1 MTIELNPPRDGTK
14 EAGLVK
20 ALSGAGKTIKQ
31 LSALLSWKPH
41 TVRAAF
47 TRLRA
52 RGYSIQRVPKTEK
65 SAAKFRLAKSD

>member
-1 MTIELNPPRDGTK
+1 MTIELHPPKAGTK
-14 EAGLVK
+14 EASLVQ
-20 ALSGAGKTIKQ
+20 AITGRGKTIKQ

-52 RGYSIQRVPKTEK
+52 RGYRIERIPKSGK
-65 SAAKFRLAKSD
+65 SAARFRVRQPK